1 MPVKDDIA
9 TFTTKHRYFLVLAIA
24 VIVCEAVALIVFRG
38 PILDWLSHNLWVVLI
53 PFTKA
58 IFKALVS
65 LKLVAIVKAAGTL
78 LVNLSKLFILKFLK
92 TLSIRYGVFFTQN
105 RWYWIRRT
113 KVMFLRRGKQFFRA
127 RYRFWSVYSGRSK
140 WLIVIAYFPLLALL
154 FLLGLSFNVTRRTMV
169 QKTQET
175 AVFQMATSASVA
187 NRGLKAWILR
197 LDRKTLD
204 NIRDLTPRARD
215 RTRLAKD
222 QNVSKE

>member
-9 TFTTKHRYFLVLAIA
+9 TFTTKHRYFLALAIA

-65 LKLVAIVKAAGTL
+65 LKLVAIVKAAGAL

-204 NIRDLTPRARD
+204 NIRDLTSRARD
-215 RTRLAKD
+215 RTRLAKGQSVD
-222 QNVSKE
+222 KE